1 MFNYSGD
8 QKRRVFF
15 YKNVLVNAICIHH
28 IYPNFSMCT
37 IIMVN
42 LKTISFVLLFFWHG
56 LTLFSFPLFFQ
67 KGGSCFTRRR
77 TKADHWLGNRDGFQ
91 GIQNLLL
98 YAVSSSYVLS
108 ST

>member
-1 MFNYSGD
+1 MF
-8 QKRRVFF
+8 
-15 YKNVLVNAICIHH
+15 
-28 IYPNFSMCT
+28 T